1 MKTEQ
6 AKDIIEKHIDQL
18 AENLDSG
25 HSEQLTEFLSTMAKF
40 HRYSL
45 GNVLLITA
53 QKPDATHVAGFNTWK
68 SFGRYVKAGEKGI
81 AILAPMTFKN
91 QESESPQIE
100 GDKEEEKSIRFRV
113 VYVFD
118 VSQTD
123 GEPLPEF
130 AKVTGDP
137 GDYSERLK
145 GLVRQLSI
153 ELEYSDQLGGALG
166 VSRGGKI
173 ALKEGLDPSQEFTTL
188 VHELA
193 HEILHQGDGRK
204 GSTKTSRELEAEAV
218 AFVVAQAIG
227 LDAGTASSDY
237 IQLYRGDKE
246 QLTQSLDAVR
256 KAASLILEAITP

>member
-1 MKTEQ
+1 
-6 AKDIIEKHIDQL
+6 
-18 AENLDSG
+18 
-25 HSEQLTEFLSTMAKF
+25 
-40 HRYSL
+40 
-45 GNVLLITA
+45 
-53 QKPDATHVAGFNTWK
+53 
-68 SFGRYVKAGEKGI
+68 
-81 AILAPMTFKN
+81 
-91 QESESPQIE
+91 
-100 GDKEEEKSIRFRV
+100 V

-193 HEILHQGDGRK
+193 HEILHQGDERK

-237 IQLYRGDKE
+237 IQLYRGDKA

-256 KAASLILEAITP
+256 KAASLILEAIVE